1 LSLEAVGVND
11 MRSFAKGLERFS
23 LRVHQSCAG
32 EEVWAFLGSE
42 VVDEAADGAPQAFD
56 GSLGG
61 LSQMRLEFEK
71 AFSIGLKSGLL
82 GRR

>member
-23 LRVHQSCAG
+23 FRVLQILRRRRSW
-32 EEVWAFLGSE
+32 EFLGSE

-56 GSLGG
+56 GSLGS

-71 AFSIGLKSGLL
+71 AFSIGLKSGL
-82 GRR
+82 

>member
-1 LSLEAVGVND
+1 MTCVHSQKGWSVF
-11 MRSFAKGLERFS
+11 RSGCIK
-23 LRVHQSCAG
+23 SCAG
-32 EEVWAFLGSE
+32 EEVCAFLGSE

-71 AFSIGLKSGLL
+71 AFSIGLKSG
-82 GRR
+82 R